1 MGGKDFA
8 FIELTDG
15 SGATTLQVV
24 VDSSMPNFEDIAASK
39 VGASFKF
46 KGKLI
51 KSPAKGQLFEL

>member
-15 SGATTLQVV
+15 SGSTTLQVV
-24 VDSSMPNFEDIAASK
+24 VDSSMPNFDEIAATR
-39 VGASFKF
+39 VGTSYKI